1 MNTTI
6 AQIDD
11 IILDSTAVQ
20 SLWIQQQEEK
30 YVDAQI
36 NSNIFYNMMYEKM
49 VRSSSDH
56 FDHGLTDQSSSS
68 LQQSGVTHLEKSFW
82 FLENEYAED
91 ESFVAKNYGF
101 NDIMAS

>member
-30 YVDAQI
+30 YVDA
-36 NSNIFYNMMYEKM
+36 
-49 VRSSSDH
+49 
-56 FDHGLTDQSSSS
+56 
-68 LQQSGVTHLEKSFW
+68 
-82 FLENEYAED
+82 
-91 ESFVAKNYGF
+91 
-101 NDIMAS
+101 